1 MNCMSKIIEFD
12 LSFDMLKT
20 ALDYF
25 ESLIT
30 IVASVLMAFGYWFL
44 LMDP

>member
-1 MNCMSKIIEFD
+1 MNFMSKVVELG

-20 ALDYF
+20 VLDYL
-25 ESLIT
+25 ESLST